1 MREELYSLFDNLVN
15 EIYIFDAADKS
26 LLHANSTALRNLGYT
41 LDEMKGFT
49 PSDIKKG
56 VPPDYVDRLLSRLEG
71 ADSSVRF
78 PTFHHRKDGSQYP
91 VEVELRPSTLAGDP
105 VFIMTA
111 LDITGKTHTEERLR
125 RTLED
130 LSRLNSY
137 EAVINIVTQA
147 VHKSIDLDEI
157 LENAVEALTRN
168 MERVKTVSIYFAEGE
183 EAVMKAWRGYPE
195 WFVARVS
202 RIPYPKG
209 FTWKAMIEGKMIY
222 VPDTEDD
229 TVMGPAGREL
239 GTKSYLSI
247 PLKSDGRSVGVMNIN
262 SREKYAF
269 GVEELRVFE
278 IVSRQLEIAINNA
291 RFTESI
297 LESEK
302 NLEDKVEQLSKKEQY
317 EKIINIVTQSVY
329 SSIDLRQVL
338 ENAARVMGEN
348 IAQADMVLIF
358 LVDGDD
364 AVLQSHWGAEPWFS
378 EKISRIPYPKGL
390 TWKTIIEGRSLVV
403 PDTDEEAALGPAGR
417 QAGIKSHVSM
427 PLKTGSET
435 IGCIGVNS
443 FRKNVFFEAEL
454 KLLEIIKT
462 QIETAILNARHVEAL
477 KYSEERYQTLTEV
490 SPLGIFQTD
499 ADGKVLYVNKR
510 FCEIT
515 GMQRD
520 DANSGRGPM
529 WIHPDDRE
537 RTVRKWEEASAA
549 GLEFKAEHRF
559 KREDDTVVWVA
570 VHALPLKSGSGEM
583 HGYVGTL
590 ADITERKLSEEKIR
604 FQASILDQVRNSVVA
619 TSLEGNVVY
628 WNKFAEELLYWK
640 ESDVLGRNLIEISLP
655 EMSAKEAE
663 EIRSSLEATGFWEG
677 ELVTQRMDGTSFPA
691 HVVST
696 EIRNDGGELIGYVGV
711 GTDITEK
718 KNLEAKLLRTQRLE
732 SIGMLAGG
740 IAHDL
745 NNILQPI
752 LMSIRLLR
760 SGRDKAGNE
769 RILDVLETSARRG
782 ADLIRQVLSFAKGIQ
797 SEKEILNVKDLLED
811 VTAIINET
819 FPKNIEVS
827 LDAAPDTW
835 QISGNYTQMHQ
846 VVLNICLNARD
857 AMPKGGRISL
867 TAENV
872 HGGGTQERPAG
883 LTPGNYIL
891 MKIGDTGSGIEPGI
905 LDRVFDPFFTTKG
918 PDRGTGLGL
927 ATAYGIVN
935 EHGGTI
941 HVESEVGKGS
951 VFYVYLPAVH
961 SGAEEAESMGPE
973 QDSLMGR
980 GETILVVDDEKAILE
995 ITSSVLEEFGY
1006 VVIMAENG
1014 KEALEI
1020 VDSEPGRFDAAI
1032 VDMMM
1037 PIMNGTEVVKALKEK
1052 LPDLRIITVSGYQK
1066 EHELITVEEN
1076 LVDAF
1081 IPKPFSAE
1089 TLLRTL
1095 SGVLRNTHTI

>member
-1 MREELYSLFDNLVN
+1 MFDNLVN
-15 EIYIFDAADKS
+15 EIYIFDTGSKS
-26 LLHANSTALRNLGYT
+26 LLYANNTALRNLGYT

-49 PSDIKKG
+49 PLDIKKG
-56 VPPDYVDRLLSRLEG
+56 VPLEYVDRLLSRLGG
-71 ADSSVRF
+71 AESSVRF
-78 PTFHHRKDGSQYP
+78 PTFHHRKDGSHYP
-91 VEVELRPSTLAGDP
+91 VEVELRPSTLGGDP
-105 VFIMTA
+105 IFIMTA
-111 LDITGKTHTEERLR
+111 LNITGKTLTEERLR
-125 RTLED
+125 KTLED
-130 LSRLNSY
+130 LTRLNSY
-137 EAVINIVTQA
+137 ETVINLVTQA
-147 VHKSIDLDEI
+147 VHKSIDLDEV
-157 LENAVEALTRN
+157 LENAVEALCHN
-168 MERVKTVSIYFAEGE
+168 METVKIVSIYLAEGE

-195 WFVARVS
+195 WFVNRVS
-202 RIPYPKG
+202 RIPYPRG
-209 FTWKAMIEGKMIY
+209 FTWKSMLEGKMIY
-222 VPDTEDD
+222 VPDTDND

-247 PLKSDGRSVGVMNIN
+247 PLKSDGKSVGVMNIN

-269 GVEELRVFE
+269 GPEELRVFE

-297 LESEK
+297 LESER

-329 SSIDLRQVL
+329 RSIDLKQVL
-338 ENAARVMGEN
+338 ENAASVMGEN

-358 LVDGDD
+358 LVEGDE
-364 AVLQSHWGAEPWFS
+364 AVLQSHWGSPDWFT
-378 EKISRIPYPKGL
+378 EKISRIPRPKGL

-403 PDTDEEAALGPAGR
+403 PDMDEETALGPAGR
-417 QAGIKSHVSM
+417 DVGIKSHVSM

-435 IGCIGVNS
+435 IGCIAINS
-443 FRKNVFFEAEL
+443 FTKNVFFEAEL

-499 ADGKVLYVNKR
+499 TGGNALYVNQR

-515 GMQRD
+515 GMPRE
-520 DANSGRGPM
+520 DAHAGRGLM
-529 WIHPDDRE
+529 WVHPDDRE
-537 RTVRKWEEASAA
+537 HVTRKWEEALAA
-549 GLEFKAEHRF
+549 GLEFKSEHRF
-559 KREDDTVVWVA
+559 KRNDDTVVWAA
-570 VHALPLKSGSGEM
+570 VHAQPLKSGPDEI

-590 ADITERKLSEEKIR
+590 ADVTERKLSEEKIR
-604 FQASILDQVRNSVVA
+604 FQPSLLDQVRNTVVA
-619 TSLEGNVVY
+619 TGLGGEIIY
-628 WNKFAEELLYWK
+628 WNKFAEELIYWK
-640 ESDVLGRNLIEISLP
+640 ENEVLGRNIREISLP
-655 EMSAKEAE
+655 DMNEGDADDINE
-663 EIRSSLEATGFWEG
+663 SLRATGYWEG
-677 ELVTQRMDGTSFPA
+677 ELITKRMDGSTFQA

-696 EIRNDGGELIGYVGV
+696 EIKNDRGEVIGFVGV
-711 GTDITEK
+711 GTDITDK
-718 KNLEAKLLRTQRLE
+718 KNLEARLLRTQRLE

-760 SGRDKAGNE
+760 TGKDEAESE

-782 ADLIRQVLSFAKGIQ
+782 GDLIRQVLSFAKGIQ
-797 SEKEILNVKDLLED
+797 SEKQTLSVKYLLNDIM
-811 VTAIINET
+811 AIMNET

-846 VVLNICLNARD
+846 VILNICLNARD
-857 AMPKGGRISL
+857 AIPGGGKISL
-867 TAENV
+867 TAENIHSGAGV
-872 HGGGTQERPAG
+872 LERSKG
-883 LTPGNYIL
+883 LDHEDYIL
-891 MKIGDTGSGIEPGI
+891 IKIEDTGCGIEPGI
-905 LDRVFDPFFTTKG
+905 IDKVFDPFFTTKG
-918 PDRGTGLGL
+918 PDKGTGLGL

-935 EHGGTI
+935 EHGGAI

-961 SGAEEAESMGPE
+961 SGEQEAESMGPE
-973 QDSLMGR
+973 QHSLMGK

-1006 VVIMAENG
+1006 VVITAENG
-1014 KEALEI
+1014 KLALEI
-1020 VDSEPGRFDAAI
+1020 VDSMTEQLDAAI

-1037 PIMNGTEVVKALKEK
+1037 PIMNGTEVVKALKER

-1095 SGVLRNTHTI
+1095 SGVLKNSHTM